1 MPPSMYEGL
10 LVSMPQAPGDHNYKT
25 VPTVVTTQPSAGA
38 AAQVEAAC
46 FTEVDDA
53 AVVHQSSCEYDGKDM
68 TAIIKLLEFLEGRLN
83 SVSTRCSSPLLGLM
97 EAMFYHSDCYG
108 SCEMRSGEANNE
120 GSAGTNNT
128 KMVQKNGYYNSLYG
142 L

>member
-46 FTEVDDA
+46 FTEVDDT
-53 AVVHQSSCEYDGKDM
+53 AVAHQSSCEYDGKDM
-68 TAIIKLLEFLEGRLN
+68 TAIIELLNFLEGRLN
-83 SVSTRCSSPLLGLM
+83 SVSMLNTPRP
-97 EAMFYHSDCYG
+97 HQV
-108 SCEMRSGEANNE
+108 SCEELLMFRLSW
-120 GSAGTNNT
+120 
-128 KMVQKNGYYNSLYG
+128 QL
-142 L
+142 